1 MGIKIPEVLISG
13 HHAKIEE
20 WKHNEALKNTYYKRP
35 DMLKKLELATKTLAE
50 QGIKGRGFNRG
61 NGNIEALNVAEIFK
75 TQFGLT
81 FGGNEN

>member
-1 MGIKIPEVLISG
+1 MSERCFK
-13 HHAKIEE
+13 
-20 WKHNEALKNTYYKRP
+20 EAFEMT
-35 DMLKKLELATKTLAE
+35 DMVKKLELATKTLAE

>member
-1 MGIKIPEVLISG
+1 VSERCFK
-13 HHAKIEE
+13 
-20 WKHNEALKNTYYKRP
+20 EAFEMT

-61 NGNIEALNVAEIFK
+61 NGNIEALNVAEICK
-75 TQFGLT
+75 TQCGLT